1 MNTTE
6 QNRDQRIRD
15 IYKNVQTPD
24 SVKERI
30 NETLNAIKQQ
40 EGSAAAPQIRK
51 KHIVSAMVIR

>member
-30 NETLNAIKQQ
+30 NETLSEAFKGRQLQ
-40 EGSAAAPQIRK
+40 PVYS
-51 KHIVSAMVIR
+51 